1 MDSAKSPVYS
11 QLTRVDR
18 RTCDVNSEEYYV
30 TLAENESNIM
40 QYFAVRLTWS
50 ARGAV

>member
-18 RTCDVNSEEYYV
+18 RTCDVNSGEYYV
-30 TLAENESNIM
+30 TLAKNESNM